1 MDDKNWVMNDESNI
15 FVSYSHGDEGSKNLI
30 VSHLRAAEHQGELA
44 VWDDQR
50 LGGGDD
56 WRDGIDSALGSAD
69 IGILLISQHFLS
81 SPFIIDDDVKSLLQ
95 RKQREGLRF
104 YPVLLSSCNW
114 KAIDWLERLD
124 VKLLNARPL
133 DSFDDAQRES
143 QASIIAA
150 EIADLLVEDH
160 ESRMQIEKLRAEAKG
175 LGERLGVTEEVAQ
188 SFLTILGRRHVKRAD
203 LREKLNEITRQYV
216 RTTTQFS
223 VLDSDDPIIGQLIEQ
238 AKSALTIGDFDKA
251 EQRLTQAEHRDL
263 CAAGQANISA
273 DHRRL
278 DAAAARA
285 LRGETNL
292 ISLRYL
298 DAAEHFFEAAALVP
312 NERHTIK
319 AEYLSKQGSA
329 LVDASRCFDAIA
341 ALEGSI
347 AFDADQTWPLI
358 SLGRL
363 YRQAGKPAAAKA
375 AFEEALK
382 VATRAQKKCDIATSY
397 THLGDVALDAGN
409 LDAAQAA
416 YEKSHRIRFQLASEH
431 ADDEDIQQDMSEV
444 LEKIG
449 DICRQQG
456 EVDGAY
462 SAYAA
467 SLGISRKIIDRNR
480 RKLEG
485 YYHIAKRLRNV
496 GDIHVDRGDLEDALT
511 DYRESLRIITEEVIA
526 KERRKH
532 RWHRDLTVCHNKIG
546 DVLRALGDLDG
557 ALKEYE
563 AGLDI
568 REQVPDSDSSNTKWQ
583 RDLMASSNKIGGVC
597 FAVGDLSGA
606 LKAYEESRKIA
617 LGLASRDPGHVRW
630 QSDLSITYEKIG
642 DVSMELDDHDH
653 AFEAYKAAD
662 AIRRDLADKD
672 PGNADW
678 QRGLIISR
686 AKLASLAEAQRMSDA
701 ALGNWRAALVI
712 AAELEQSGRLA
723 PDDAWM
729 VDDLRGRI
737 DALGAPP
744 SPANG

>member
-1 MDDKNWVMNDESNI
+1 MEDQSNI
-15 FVSYSHGDEGSKNLI
+15 FVSYSHRDEGSKNLI

-50 LGGGDD
+50 LDGGDD
-56 WRDGIDSALGSAD
+56 RRDEIDSALESAD
-69 IGILLISQHFLS
+69 IGILLISQHFLTS
-81 SPFIIDDDVKSLLQ
+81 NFIMDDDVKSLLK

-104 YPVLLSSCNW
+104 YPVLLDSCNW
-114 KAIDWLERLD
+114 KAIDWLGRLD
-124 VKLLNARPL
+124 AKLLNARPL
-133 DSFDDAQRES
+133 DSFDDAQREC

-150 EIADLLVEDH
+150 EIVDLLEEDH
-160 ESRMQIEKLRAEAKG
+160 ESRMQIEKLRAETKG
-175 LGERLGVTEEVAQ
+175 LGERLGVTEEAAQ

-203 LREKLNEITRQYV
+203 LREKLNEITKHYV
-216 RTTTQFS
+216 RTKTQFS
-223 VLDSDDPIIGQLIEQ
+223 GLRSDDPIISQLIDQ
-238 AKSALTIGDFDKA
+238 AKSAFGLGDFDKA
-251 EQRLTQAEHRDL
+251 EKRLTQAEHHDL
-263 CAAGQANISA
+263 CAAGQANASA

-278 DAAAARA
+278 DAAATRA

-292 ISLRYL
+292 TCLRYS

-312 NERHTIK
+312 HERHTIK

-329 LVDASRCFDAIA
+329 LVGASRSFDAIA

-347 AFDADQTWPLI
+347 TLDPNQTWPLI
-358 SLGRL
+358 SLGGL
-363 YRQAGKPAAAKA
+363 YRQAGKQAAAKA
-375 AFEEALK
+375 TFEDALK
-382 VATRAQKKCDIATSY
+382 VATKAQQKRDIATIY
-397 THLGDVALDAGN
+397 VHLGDVALDADN
-409 LDAAQAA
+409 LDVAQAA
-416 YEKSHRIRFQLASEH
+416 YEKSHRLRFQLASEH

-462 SAYAA
+462 SAYVA
-467 SLGISRKIIDRNR
+467 SLGISRKIIDRNQK
-480 RKLEG
+480 KLEG

-511 DYRESLRIITEEVIA
+511 DYRESLRIIIEEVIA

-532 RWHRDLTVCHNKIG
+532 RWHRDLTVCHNKVG

-557 ALKEYE
+557 ALEEYQ
-563 AGLDI
+563 AGLAI
-568 REQVPDSDSSNTKWQ
+568 REQVTDSDSSNTKWQ
-583 RDLMASSNKIGGVC
+583 RDLLASSNKIGSVR
-597 FAVGDLSGA
+597 FALGDLSGA
-606 LKAYEESRKIA
+606 LEAYEESRKIA
-617 LGLASRDPGHVRW
+617 LGLANSDPGHAGW
-630 QSDLSITYEKIG
+630 QSDLSITHEKIG
-642 DVSMELDDHDH
+642 DVSMELGDHDG
-653 AFEAYKAAD
+653 AFEAYTAAD
-662 AIRRDLADKD
+662 AIRRDLASKD

-686 AKLASLAEAQRMSDA
+686 AKLAGLAEAQRMSDA

-744 SPANG
+744 APANG